1 MGGPAFTGEDMTDA
15 KKTTGPK
22 RSGKADQEQEET
34 APEGD
39 VEIIEDGADADDSD
53 AIEVE
58 PEVRIHALDDEVDE
72 LADQN
77 AVLLDSLKRLKAD
90 FDNYRKRM
98 LKEQTRILETA
109 EADLVKKL
117 LPVIDNLERALD
129 SAEEEESKGLLG
141 GVSMVRELMLDVL
154 TREGLEVIDPT
165 GEPFDP
171 EHHEAM
177 MVVET
182 SECPEDIVVGVV
194 QKGYRFRGVLLR
206 PAMVR
211 VSCPVSS

>member
-1 MGGPAFTGEDMTDA
+1 M
-15 KKTTGPK
+15 K
-22 RSGKADQEQEET
+22 SGKTDQGRKKDT
-34 APEGD
+34 PPEGD
-39 VEIIEDGADADDSD
+39 VEIIDNGADADDTE

-72 LADQN
+72 MADQN
-77 AVLLDSLKRLKAD
+77 ALLLDSLQRLKAD

-117 LPVIDNLERALD
+117 LPVIDNLERALA
-129 SAEEEESKGLLG
+129 SAADGESKGLSE
-141 GVSMVRELMLDVL
+141 GVSMVLDSMLSVL
-154 TREGLEVIDPT
+154 EKEGLEVIDPE

-194 QKGYRFRGVLLR
+194 QKGYRFNGLLLR

-211 VSCPVSS
+211 VSCPVKA

>member
-1 MGGPAFTGEDMTDA
+1 MSDARGPRKQSTDDTSKRGAAHPGKEAEEVEVIEGG
-15 KKTTGPK
+15 
-22 RSGKADQEQEET
+22 S
-34 APEGD
+34 
-39 VEIIEDGADADDSD
+39 DADDTE

-58 PEVRIHALDDEVDE
+58 PEERIHSLDSEVDALSDE
-72 LADQN
+72 KAF
-77 AVLLDSLKRLKAD
+77 LLDSLQRLKAD

-109 EADLVKKL
+109 EADLLKKL
-117 LPVIDNLERALD
+117 LPVIDNLERALASSGD
-129 SAEEEESKGLLG
+129 GDETGLRQ
-141 GVSMVRELMLDVL
+141 GVAKVLELMLDTL
-154 TREGLEVIDPT
+154 GKEGLEAIDPA

-182 SECPEDIVVGVV
+182 DDCPEGTVVDVV
-194 QKGYRFRGVLLR
+194 QRGYRFNGVLLR

-211 VSCPVSS
+211 VSCPVKG

>member
-1 MGGPAFTGEDMTDA
+1 MSEEKGPKDPARQSTRKKTGGPVPD
-15 KKTTGPK
+15 
-22 RSGKADQEQEET
+22 EEEIEVI
-34 APEGD
+34 EGGRD
-39 VEIIEDGADADDSD
+39 VDDTE
-53 AIEVE
+53 AVEVE
-58 PEVRIHALDDEVDE
+58 PEERIHSLDAEVDE

-182 SECPEDIVVGVV
+182 SECPEDTVVGVV

>member
-1 MGGPAFTGEDMTDA
+1 MTDA
-15 KKTTGPK
+15 KSTTGPR
-22 RSGKADQEQEET
+22 RSGKADQGREET

-39 VEIIEDGADADDSD
+39 VEIIENGADADDSE

-58 PEVRIHALDDEVDE
+58 PEVRIHALDEEVDE

-117 LPVIDNLERALD
+117 LPVIDNLERALA
-129 SAEEEESKGLLG
+129 SASEGEAKGLSE
-141 GVSMVRELMLDVL
+141 GVAMVLDLMLSVL
-154 TREGLEVIDPT
+154 EKEGLEVIDPQ

-194 QKGYRFRGVLLR
+194 QKGYRFNGLLLR

-211 VSCPVSS
+211 VSCPVKA

>member
-1 MGGPAFTGEDMTDA
+1 MSEA
-15 KKTTGPK
+15 KGPK
-22 RSGKADQEQEET
+22 KPAREEAKNKTGADPAAEEDEIEVI
-34 APEGD
+34 EG
-39 VEIIEDGADADDSD
+39 GRDADDTE
-53 AIEVE
+53 AMEVE
-58 PEVRIHALDDEVDE
+58 PEERIHSLDVEVDE

-109 EADLVKKL
+109 ETDLIKKM

-129 SAEEEESKGLLG
+129 SAHDTESKGLRD
-141 GVSMVRELMLDVL
+141 GVSMVLELMLGVL
-154 TREGLEVIDPT
+154 TKEGLEVIDPG

-182 SECPEDIVVGVV
+182 SECPEDTVVGVV

-211 VSCPVSS
+211 VSCPVKS

>member
-1 MGGPAFTGEDMTDA
+1 MTEAKGKGNNPPQGGKA
-15 KKTTGPK
+15 KK
-22 RSGKADQEQEET
+22 
-34 APEGD
+34 APEAEAPQVGE
-39 VEIIEDGADADDSD
+39 VEIIDNGTDADDTE
-53 AIEVE
+53 AVEVE
-58 PEVRIHALDDEVDE
+58 PEERIHALDEEVDD

-98 LKEQTRILETA
+98 IKEQTRILETA
-109 EADLVKKL
+109 EADLIKKL
-117 LPVIDNLERALD
+117 LPVIDNLERALA
-129 SAEEEESKGLLG
+129 SADGDEPSSLRD
-141 GVSMVRELMLDVL
+141 GVAMVLEGMLSVL
-154 TREGLEVIDPT
+154 IKEGLEVVDPE

-182 SECPEDIVVGVV
+182 GECPEDTVVGVV
-194 QKGYRFRGVLLR
+194 QKGYRFGGVLLR

-211 VSCPVSS
+211 VSCPVKG

>member
-1 MGGPAFTGEDMTDA
+1 MTDA

-39 VEIIEDGADADDSD
+39 VEIIEDGADADDSE

-117 LPVIDNLERALD
+117 LPVIDNLERALA
-129 SAEEEESKGLLG
+129 SASEGEAKGLSE
-141 GVSMVRELMLDVL
+141 GVAMVLDLMLSVL
-154 TREGLEVIDPT
+154 EKEGLEVIDPQ

-182 SECPEDIVVGVV
+182 SDCPEDTVVGVV
-194 QKGYRFRGVLLR
+194 QRGYRFNGLLLR

-211 VSCPVSS
+211 VSCPVKA

>member
-1 MGGPAFTGEDMTDA
+1 MTDTKRTA
-15 KKTTGPK
+15 GPKGSGKPDRDEDRKKTP
-22 RSGKADQEQEET
+22 EE
-34 APEGD
+34 D
-39 VEIIEDGADADDSD
+39 VEIIDNGADADDTE

-58 PEVRIHALDDEVDE
+58 PEERIHSLDGEVDD
-72 LADQN
+72 LAGQN
-77 AVLLDSLKRLKAD
+77 AMLLDSLKRLKAD

-109 EADLVKKL
+109 EADLIKKL

-129 SAEEEESKGLLG
+129 SADAAKASGLTE
-141 GVSMVRELMLDVL
+141 GVAKVLELTLDVL
-154 TREGLEVIDPT
+154 EKEGLEVIAPE

-182 SECPEDIVVGVV
+182 SECPEGTVVGVV
-194 QKGYRFRGVLLR
+194 QKGYRFNGLLLR

-211 VSCPVSS
+211 VSCPIKA